1 MKSKVYIET
10 SVISYLTARP
20 SRDVIVL
27 AHQEMTRQW
36 WEQRRQAFDIF
47 TSPLV
52 WLEASRGDVLAARQR
67 LDVIEQI
74 TSVDEQPDTGKVAR
88 QLIAAA
94 RLPASALTDAAH
106 VALAAQAG
114 MDYLLTWNCK
124 HIANAEIERALA
136 KSLGGLGL
144 VCPVLCTPGELMG
157 VN

>member
-1 MKSKVYIET
+1 MPKN
-10 SVISYLTARP
+10 P
-20 SRDVIVL
+20 
-27 AHQEMTRQW
+27 W
-36 WEQRRQAFDIF
+36 WEQRRQGFDIF

-52 WLEASRGDVLAARQR
+52 WLEASRGGVLAARQR

-74 TSVDEQPDTGKVAR
+74 ASVDEQSDTGKVAR
-88 QLIAAA
+88 PLIAAA

-114 MDYLLTWNCK
+114 MDYLLTWNCQ
-124 HIANAEIERALA
+124 HIANAEIERVLA
-136 KSLGGLGL
+136 TSLGGLGL